1 MQGRIASVPGGR
13 MLAELFEAGELEV
26 MTQAGSASEA
36 KHARPLSPHLQIY
49 YPLINMVMSIV
60 HRITGAALYL
70 GTLLLAWWLIA
81 AASGKPYFDF
91 VSMLFG
97 ASVYGIPVGRIVLV
111 GYTWA
116 LIHHMLGGIRHLIWD
131 TGRGFALP
139 TVNALCRATIVLSVL
154 LTAAIWILA
163 WYLRGGV

>member
-1 MQGRIASVPGGR
+1 
-13 MLAELFEAGELEV
+13 
-26 MTQAGSASEA
+26 
-36 KHARPLSPHLQIY
+36 
-49 YPLINMVMSIV
+49 MVMSIV
-60 HRITGAALYL
+60 HRITGAALYI
-70 GTLLLAWWLIA
+70 GTLVLAWWLIA

-91 VSMLFG
+91 VSMLLG

-111 GYTWA
+111 AYTWA

-139 TVNALCRATIVLSVL
+139 VVNALCGATIVLSVL

-163 WYLRGGV
+163 WQLRGGI